1 MADKG
6 QQWHIEFQK
15 LVTESNKAQTD
26 LQRWELLGSAATT
39 KGGGGERS
47 KLGADIRVRILKLKQ
62 DIERLKSQLDTLP
75 QSEATQKTI
84 TQWRDEVAAVS
95 KEIQEAHQRVTRKTG
110 SVTSTTSTSFNSDLP
125 STSSFAG
132 PNAEGPR
139 SSGAEL
145 QPVSNRALL
154 ESQKQAMRD
163 IEESLTPLEGT
174 VNNLHHVGNM
184 IHREITE
191 QNTMLQNTNDQ
202 TDRVASRMSRLRAM
216 VARVGEQ
223 DKTRCLG
230 CTVVVLFV
238 ILIFL
243 VVKLLIA

>member
-26 LQRWELLGSAATT
+26 LQRWELLGSAPTT

-84 TQWRDEVAAVS
+84 TQWRDDVAAVS

-110 SVTSTTSTSFNSDLP
+110 SVTSNSSNSDLP

-132 PNAEGPR
+132 PNNEGPR
-139 SSGAEL
+139 SGGAEL

-163 IEESLTPLEGT
+163 IEESLTPLEDT

-202 TDRVASRMSRLRAM
+202 TDRVASRMSRVRSM

-223 DKTRCLG
+223 DKTWCLG

>member
-6 QQWHIEFQK
+6 QQWHNEFQK
-15 LVTESNKAQTD
+15 LVTESNKAQAD
-26 LQRWELLGSAATT
+26 LQRWELLGSAPAP

-47 KLGADIRVRILKLKQ
+47 KLGADIRVRILKLKS
-62 DIERLKSQLDTLP
+62 DIERLKSQLDALP

-95 KEIQEAHQRVTRKTG
+95 KEIQEAHQRVTRKT
-110 SVTSTTSTSFNSDLP
+110 SVISNSSNSDMP
-125 STSSFAG
+125 STSSFAA
-132 PNAEGPR
+132 PSDEGPR
-139 SSGAEL
+139 SGGAEL

-163 IEESLTPLEGT
+163 IEDSLTPLEGT
-174 VNNLHHVGNM
+174 VNNLHQVGHM

-202 TDRVASRMSRLRAM
+202 TDRVASRMSRVRAM

-238 ILIFL
+238 ILVVL
-243 VVKLLIA
+243 VVKLLIL

>member
-6 QQWHIEFQK
+6 QQWHNEFQK

-62 DIERLKSQLDTLP
+62 DIERLKSQLDALP
-75 QSEATQKTI
+75 QSEATQKTV

-110 SVTSTTSTSFNSDLP
+110 SVISNSSNSDLP

-132 PNAEGPR
+132 PGDEGPR
-139 SSGAEL
+139 GSGGAEL

-163 IEESLTPLEGT
+163 IEDSLTPLEGT
-174 VNNLHHVGNM
+174 VNNLHQVGNM

-191 QNTMLQNTNDQ
+191 QNTMLQTTNEQ

-216 VARVGEQ
+216 VSRVGEQ
-223 DKTRCLG
+223 DTTRCLG
-230 CTVVVLFV
+230 CTVVVFFV
-238 ILIFL
+238 ILVVL
-243 VVKLLIA
+243 VVKLLIL